1 MHILMSILDKWRIII
16 TIVLIVEKN
25 MELDIEIIDY
35 RWTLNLLITVCYI
48 FFFLSFSRM
57 QVQCLSNIIMVGIH
71 NKNIPIIM
79 FNTCEILIALSKKY
93 KVKKNGPVFS

>member
-1 MHILMSILDKWRIII
+1 
-16 TIVLIVEKN
+16 
-25 MELDIEIIDY
+25 
-35 RWTLNLLITVCYI
+35 
-48 FFFLSFSRM
+48 M